1 MKKSLKAKKTIDMD
15 TKAAKYFVAQRIKGM
30 SKSRA
35 VKEAGISDVRN
46 VAKFE
51 NSQTYLRL
59 EEKYRDHMLKHIGL
73 DETAEEHT
81 KVIKQDKDLGAKMNA
96 IKLFLERVEPE
107 AQEQEEN
114 DKMIVVLRA

>member
-1 MKKSLKAKKTIDMD
+1 MD

-51 NSQTYLRL
+51 NSQTYLQL
-59 EEKYRDHMLKHIGL
+59 EAKYKDHMLKHIGL
-73 DETAEEHT
+73 EDTAEEHT
-81 KVIKQDKDLGAKMNA
+81 KIIKQDKDLGAKLNA